1 MNRSRMSEKMK
12 WNISKPS
19 AGTVKSN
26 LIIMGRSV
34 RAIKSRKG
42 GNLLVENI
50 LFFEKYQIGGI

>member
-1 MNRSRMSEKMK
+1 MSEKMK

-34 RAIKSRKG
+34 RVIKSRKG